1 MSSNLQRDEE
11 LAFRQFGLKTR
22 IAQLEK
28 ELDEVLTKTRS
39 FEAKLRIHIED
50 DIIQER
56 ELNAIYRKLRNAKK
70 QKRLEQKRRGKNY
83 KEPTSTL
90 IPPKKEL
97 PKVELSNKQ
106 ELKRLYKE
114 TMFLVHP
121 DKYSLNED
129 MGEKAT
135 EATANL
141 IDIYKSGDLAKMRL
155 FHQHVVSGNAIEDN
169 SIKADEQEPDAYL
182 ESEIERL
189 TEALFQ
195 AKHKRTYKV
204 LTTYDNP
211 ESYVEELKAFYAD
224 RIAKLIKRTRK
235 ARV

>member
-1 MSSNLQRDEE
+1 MSDLLRNEE

-28 ELDEVLTKTRS
+28 ELDEVLTKTRG
-39 FEAKLRIHIED
+39 FEAVLLSHIED
-50 DIIQER
+50 YIIQER
-56 ELNAIYRKLRNAKK
+56 ELNAVYRKLRNAKK

-83 KEPTSTL
+83 KEPTSAL
-90 IPPKKEL
+90 IPPKKDL
-97 PKVELSNKQ
+97 PEVPLTDKQ

-114 TMFLVHP
+114 AMFLVHP

-141 IDIYKSGDLAKMRL
+141 IDIYRSGDLVKLRL
-155 FHQHVVSGNAIEDN
+155 FHQHVLSGNAIEEN
-169 SIKADEQEPDAYL
+169 GIIADIQEPDAYL
-182 ESEIERL
+182 QSEVERL
-189 TEALFQ
+189 EKALFQ
-195 AKHKRTYKV
+195 AKSKRTYKV
-204 LTTYDNP
+204 LTTYVNP
-211 ESYVEELKAFYAD
+211 ESYVDELKAFYED

-235 ARV
+235 A

>member
-1 MSSNLQRDEE
+1 MNSKLQRDEE

-28 ELDEVLTKTRS
+28 ELDEVVTKTRS
-39 FEAKLRIHIED
+39 FEAKLLIHIED

-56 ELNAIYRKLRNAKK
+56 ELNAVYRKLRNAKK

-83 KEPTSTL
+83 KEPTSNL
-90 IPPKKEL
+90 IPPKQEL
-97 PKVELSNKQ
+97 PTFDLSNKQ
-106 ELKRLYKE
+106 EFKRLYKE

-141 IDIYKSGDLAKMRL
+141 IDIYKSGDLNKMRL
-155 FHQHVVSGNAIEDN
+155 FHEHVIRGNAMEEN
-169 SIKADEQEPDAYL
+169 SIKADEKEPDAYL

-189 TEALFQ
+189 TEALYQ
-195 AKHKRTYKV
+195 AKQKRTYQV
-204 LTTYDNP
+204 LTTYDDP
-211 ESYVEELKAFYAD
+211 ESYALELKAFYAD
-224 RIAKLIKRTRK
+224 RIEKLIKRTRK

>member
-1 MSSNLQRDEE
+1 MTNDLQRDEE

-28 ELDEVLTKTRS
+28 ELDEVVTKTRA
-39 FEAKLRIHIED
+39 FEATLRIHIED
-50 DIIQER
+50 EIIEER
-56 ELNAIYRKLRNAKK
+56 ELNAIYRKLRNEKK

-83 KEPTSTL
+83 KEPTSAL

-141 IDIYKSGDLAKMRL
+141 IDIYRSGDLAKMRL
-155 FHQHVVSGNAIEDN
+155 FHKHVVSGNAIEDN
-169 SIKADEQEPDAYL
+169 TVKAEEQEPDAYL

-189 TEALFQ
+189 TQALFD

-211 ESYVEELKAFYAD
+211 ESYIQELKDFYAD

-235 ARV
+235 AK

>member
-1 MSSNLQRDEE
+1 MTNDLQRDEE
-11 LAFRQFGLKTR
+11 LAFRQFGLKTQ
-22 IAQLEK
+22 IAKLEK
-28 ELDEVLTKTRS
+28 ELEEVLIKTRS
-39 FEAKLRIHIED
+39 FEAMLLTHIEE
-50 DIIQER
+50 DIIEER
-56 ELNAIYRKLRNAKK
+56 ELNAVYRKLRNEKK

-83 KEPTSTL
+83 KAPRSVL

-141 IDIYKSGDLAKMRL
+141 IDIYKSGDLVKMRL
-155 FHQHVVSGNAIEDN
+155 FHQHVLSGNAIEDN
-169 SIKADEQEPDAYL
+169 TIKVKEQEPDAYL

-189 TEALFQ
+189 TKALFE

-211 ESYVEELKAFYAD
+211 ESYIQELKDFYAD
-224 RIAKLIKRTRK
+224 RIAKLMKRTRK
-235 ARV
+235 ANK

>member
-1 MSSNLQRDEE
+1 MSNLLKNDD
-11 LAFRQFGLKTR
+11 LAFQQFGLKTR
-22 IAQLEK
+22 ITQLNK
-28 ELDEVLTKTRS
+28 ELDEVLTKTS
-39 FEAKLRIHIED
+39 AFEAILRAHLEK

-56 ELNAIYRKLRNAKK
+56 ELNRIYRKLRNLKK
-70 QKRLEQKRRGKNY
+70 QKRLAQKRRGKNY

-97 PKVELSNKQ
+97 SEVPLTDRQ

-135 EATANL
+135 EATSNL
-141 IDIYKSGDLAKMRL
+141 IDIYRAGDLEKLRL
-155 FHQHVVSGNAIEDN
+155 FHQHVLSGNAIDEN
-169 SIKADEQEPDAYL
+169 EVVADEPDTYL
-182 ESEIERL
+182 QGEIQRL
-189 TEALFQ
+189 ENALLEA
-195 AKHKRTYKV
+195 KSKRTYQV
-204 LTTYDNP
+204 VTTYDNP
-211 ESYVEELKAFYAD
+211 VLYVDELKVFYAD

-235 ARV
+235 A

>member
-1 MSSNLQRDEE
+1 MSNLLKNDD
-11 LAFRQFGLKTR
+11 LAFQQFGLKTR
-22 IAQLEK
+22 ITQLNK
-28 ELDEVLTKTRS
+28 ELDEVLTKTS
-39 FEAKLRIHIED
+39 AFEAILRAHLEK

-56 ELNAIYRKLRNAKK
+56 ELNRIYRKLRNLKK
-70 QKRLEQKRRGKNY
+70 QKRLAQKRRGKNY

-97 PKVELSNKQ
+97 SEVPLTDRQ

-135 EATANL
+135 EATSNL
-141 IDIYKSGDLAKMRL
+141 IDIYRAGDLEKLRL
-155 FHQHVVSGNAIEDN
+155 FHQHVLSGNAIDEN
-169 SIKADEQEPDAYL
+169 EVVADEPDAYL
-182 ESEIERL
+182 QGEIQRL
-189 TEALFQ
+189 ENALLEA
-195 AKHKRTYKV
+195 KSKRTYQV
-204 LTTYDNP
+204 VTTYDNP
-211 ESYVEELKAFYAD
+211 VLYVDELKVFYAD

-235 ARV
+235 A